1 MRFSRFDS
9 YHAENAP
16 ASAFISSIGENENLR
31 AFVSTISSVAG
42 LFACGI
48 SVISSDETIKLYIYG
63 ISYIYMEEMY
73 VYVWFR
79 DDEKRERL
87 CVLYVYVRSYVCT
100 LLTTNTWIHLVDAF
114 NQRLT

>member
-1 MRFSRFDS
+1 
-9 YHAENAP
+9 
-16 ASAFISSIGENENLR
+16 
-31 AFVSTISSVAG
+31 
-42 LFACGI
+42 
-48 SVISSDETIKLYIYG
+48 
-63 ISYIYMEEMY
+63 MEEMY

-87 CVLYVYVRSYVCT
+87 CVLYVYVRNYVCT